1 MNYSYKIGRI
11 AGINIY
17 VHMTWLFI
25 FVLLAWSLSTDYFP
39 ATYKFGVMTSWVLG
53 IAAALLLFA
62 SVLLHELSH
71 SIVSKR
77 NRMHVEN
84 ITLFFFGGVAQ
95 VSPDE
100 HGPKTEL
107 KISIAGPI
115 MSVAIGIV
123 FYALYT
129 ANLGAGLTA
138 IFDYLFK
145 INLILAA
152 FNMIPGYPLDG
163 GRVLRSVLWIYYKD
177 IIKATKIASTA
188 GQIFG
193 FFLIITGFLGALGGG
208 IGLWYILLGAFL
220 VFLAKTGYE
229 QVIVKERLSKIRV
242 SDVMKPARLID
253 PTQTIAEFIADCER
267 EMCSGI
273 VKTGSKYYGMD
284 LNLAAKVPAPA
295 QDMAKV
301 KDVMVAAK
309 PVSQKDDCFKCLYQM
324 QKQGVRV
331 IPVQDKAR
339 LIGQVTEEQ
348 VTHMIRLAAI
358 RGMR

>member
-1 MNYSYKIGRI
+1 MSYSYRLGRI

-17 VHMTWLFI
+17 IHVTWIFI

-39 ATYKFGVMTSWVLG
+39 ATYKLGAATSWVLG
-53 IAAALLLFA
+53 IAAALLLFV

-71 SIVSKR
+71 SIVSIR
-77 NRMHVEN
+77 NKMHVEN

-115 MSVAIGIV
+115 MSVAVGLA

-129 ANLGAGLTA
+129 LNLGTGLTA

-145 INLILAA
+145 INLMLAA

-177 IIKATKIASTA
+177 IIKATRIASIA

-193 FFLIITGFLGALGGG
+193 FFLIITGFFAVLGGG
-208 IGLWYILLGAFL
+208 NGLWYILLGAFL

-229 QVIVKERLSKIRV
+229 QVIVKERLSKIKV
-242 SDVMKPARLID
+242 SKVMQAAKMLD
-253 PTQTIAEFIADCER
+253 PDQTIAEFISSCESG
-267 EMCSGI
+267 MCSGI
-273 VKTGSKYYGMD
+273 VKARQKYYGMD
-284 LNLAAKVPAPA
+284 LNLAAKVPAQA
-295 QDMAKV
+295 QHKAKV
-301 KDVMVAAK
+301 KDVMIAAK
-309 PVSQKDDCFKCLYQM
+309 PVSPKDNCYKCLYQM
-324 QKQGVRV
+324 QRQGLRIV
-331 IPVQDKAR
+331 PVQEKGD
-339 LIGQVTEEQ
+339 IVGQVTEEQ
-348 VTHMIRLAAI
+348 VTYMIRIAAV
-358 RGMR
+358 RGI